1 MTRRALVGLLSA
13 LIVPA
18 WPRRLRAQGA
28 AGAMTITTDQ
38 QFRVETTGGMDR
50 MGRPTV
56 WGYVYSLGGR
66 GGGRP
71 RLLLETLD
79 AAGKPVAQQLVYV
92 DQDFASGRVYWEAR
106 PNTPGAAYRATVHSV
121 VSMSNGAP

>member
-13 LIVPA
+13 LVVLA
-18 WPRRLRAQGA
+18 WPRRPLAQG
-28 AGAMTITTDQ
+28 GAMTTTTDQ
-38 QFRVETTGGMDR
+38 YFRVETTAGTDR
-50 MGRPTV
+50 KGRPTV
-56 WGYVYSLGGR
+56 WGYVYSLSGR

-92 DQDFASGRVYWEAR
+92 DEDFASGRVYWEAR
-106 PNTPGAAYRATVHSV
+106 PNTPGAAYRATVQSV
-121 VSMSNGAP
+121 VSTFNGAP